1 MAADGSAAPLG
12 ACPIKAED
20 MRKMHSD
27 REAIGHRPGPGAKPV
42 ETVWVHYPGTELAFF
57 DQERGRLK
65 ALPDDLLRPR
75 GAGAVPLVPGESSAL
90 LTSLVERLLSA

>member
-20 MRKMHSD
+20 MRKMHSY

-42 ETVWVHYPGTELAFF
+42 ETVCVHYPGTELAFF

-65 ALPDDLLRPR
+65 ALPDHLPDLRDPDASQ
-75 GAGAVPLVPGESSAL
+75 GSSRDLAYL
-90 LTSLVERLLSA
+90 